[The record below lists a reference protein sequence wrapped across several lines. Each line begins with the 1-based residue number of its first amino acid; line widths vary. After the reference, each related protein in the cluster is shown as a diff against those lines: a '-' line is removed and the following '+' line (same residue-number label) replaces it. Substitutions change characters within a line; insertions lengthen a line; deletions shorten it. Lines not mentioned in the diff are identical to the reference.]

1 MHLHE
6 VLCRHVV
13 MMFRRAFHLSFQQL
27 SFALQ
32 LRDKDGLQPLVLD
45 LYLQGDAYYFHQ
57 ILMKDPS

>member
-6 VLCRHVV
+6 ELHQHAVMKFRH
-13 MMFRRAFHLSFQQL
+13 AFHLSFQQP

-32 LRDKDGLQPLVLD
+32 QHDKDGLPPLVLD
-45 LYLQGDAYYFHQ
+45 LYLQGDAYCFHQ